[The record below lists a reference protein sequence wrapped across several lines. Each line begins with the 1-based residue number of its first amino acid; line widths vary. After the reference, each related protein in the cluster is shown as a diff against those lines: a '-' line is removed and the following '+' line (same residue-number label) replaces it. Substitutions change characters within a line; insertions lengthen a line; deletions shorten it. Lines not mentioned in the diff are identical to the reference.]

1 MIRKWGAAPFLIP
14 SLDRR
19 QKGILTRP
27 KITVG
32 HFVSM
37 TGLKHAQ
44 TAGAG
49 PLCVAPDVAT
59 AGCTFRTDK
68 KSH

>member
-19 QKGILTRP
+19 LNGILTTP

-32 HFVSM
+32 QFVSM
-37 TGLKHAQ
+37 TGLEHAQ

-49 PLCVAPDVAT
+49 PSCVAPDVVT
-59 AGCTFRTDK
+59 AGCTFRTD
-68 KSH
+68 

>member
-1 MIRKWGAAPFLIP
+1 MIRKWAGRPFSIP
-14 SLDRR
+14 SLHLRLEA
-19 QKGILTRP
+19 ILTRP

-49 PLCVAPDVAT
+49 PSCVAPDVAT
-59 AGCTFRTDK
+59 AGCTFRTD
-68 KSH
+68 

>member
-1 MIRKWGAAPFLIP
+1 MIRKWGAAPFSIP
-14 SLDRR
+14 SLHL
-19 QKGILTRP
+19 GLEAILTRP

-44 TAGAG
+44 IVEAG
-49 PLCVAPDVAT
+49 PSCVAPDVAT
-59 AGCTFRTDK
+59 AGCAFRTD
-68 KSH
+68 

>member
-1 MIRKWGAAPFLIP
+1 MIRKWGCRGFSKPELN
-14 SLDRR
+14 LRLN
-19 QKGILTRP
+19 GILTTP

-49 PLCVAPDVAT
+49 PSCVAPDVAT
-59 AGCTFRTDK
+59 AGCTFCTD
-68 KSH
+68 